1 MGHERFMHLLVR
13 HHRVVTCHTTLARLP
28 TTIFQIVSGQL
39 IEVVMKRLL
48 LSLCVITSL
57 ASARS
62 LADDPPK
69 QETKDPPRT
78 ALAAWD
84 TAKSA
89 KEPLAAHPGQAK
101 TGCKPIPAHQPP

>member
-78 ALAAWD
+78 ALAAWH

-89 KEPLAAHPGQAK
+89 KQPLAAQTVQDKYHCHPISADE
-101 TGCKPIPAHQPP
+101 T